1 MDSVHRNG
9 NSLLLAAS
17 DYVANAAQQSATT
30 IGMLNFMYLWFPM
43 ISIILIAIIM
53 YFLKVEEANKK
64 WDAEHGIK

>member
-9 NSLLLAAS
+9 NGLLLAAS
-17 DYVANAAQQSATT
+17 DYVASAAQQSATT

-64 WDAEHGIK
+64 WDAEHGIN